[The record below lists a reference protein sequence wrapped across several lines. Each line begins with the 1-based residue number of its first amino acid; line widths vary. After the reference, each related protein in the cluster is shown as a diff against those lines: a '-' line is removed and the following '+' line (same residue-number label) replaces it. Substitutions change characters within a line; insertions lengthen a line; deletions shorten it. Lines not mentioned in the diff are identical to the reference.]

1 LCGVKEKLVAT
12 YPVNT
17 VNPMFQR
24 LLPAIETMPAPFGSG
39 TVNIE
44 ELLTTEPDIV
54 FCSASGEDA
63 AVAMESSGL
72 KVVRFQFYD
81 FEDMTHTV
89 HLTGWI
95 LGEDALAKAEKYID
109 YFNGVRAN
117 ITSVVSSIPTA
128 DKVSVLHHCGNSLEA
143 MRFDAGGGLINT
155 WINLCGGINAAAEVS
170 GNTAEI
176 SLEQVLAWNPDLI
189 LIGSAFANDVK
200 AEILADPLW
209 SELDAVQNGN
219 VMANPMGVF
228 DWSRYSVE
236 EALNIQW
243 VSQTLYPDLFPDTD
257 MRAETAYF
265 YETFYD
271 YTISEAEIDAILLN
285 IPPP

>member
-1 LCGVKEKLVAT
+1 
-12 YPVNT
+12 
-17 VNPMFQR
+17 M
-24 LLPAIETMPAPFGSG
+24 
-39 TVNIE
+39 
-44 ELLTTEPDIV
+44 
-54 FCSASGEDA
+54 
-63 AVAMESSGL
+63 
-72 KVVRFQFYD
+72 
-81 FEDMTHTV
+81 
-89 HLTGWI
+89 
-95 LGEDALAKAEKYID
+95 
-109 YFNGVRAN
+109 
-117 ITSVVSSIPTA
+117 
-128 DKVSVLHHCGNSLEA
+128 
-143 MRFDAGGGLINT
+143 
-155 WINLCGGINAAAEVS
+155 
-170 GNTAEI
+170 
-176 SLEQVLAWNPDLI
+176 I

-285 IPPP
+285 LPPP